1 MATEI
6 DQVSNVL
13 LYDKEDVIGA
23 FTVEQILDEH
33 VFDNGFPEEYSKVAE
48 LSKKSAETLRLLEQK
63 YNLIGTVAVSV
74 NTEINGIPV
83 YPTLVE
89 MFSNKGG
96 GESVDIPVHTT
107 IHILSL
113 FGANQIEAVNCLKK
127 MGGVAEDDYTIV
139 FRSIVGIKLCKK
151 NQKLFEFLRTRV
163 DGREDITRAVFIAEP
178 VPGMSIYDCVAT
190 YDLGRDRF
198 VAVAD
203 SGKVFKSTKEAK
215 IYAKNYRRPTRIKQ
229 GDKEA

>member
-6 DQVSNVL
+6 EQSSNIL

-33 VFDNGFPEEYSKVAE
+33 IFDKDFPEDYIKVAE
-48 LSKKSAETLRLLEQK
+48 LSKKSAEVLRLLERK
-63 YNLIGTVAVSV
+63 YNIIGTVAVSIHTEV
-74 NTEINGIPV
+74 NGVPV

-89 MFSNKGG
+89 MFSKKGS

-107 IHILSL
+107 IHILAL
-113 FGANQIEAVNCLKK
+113 FGANKIEAINCLKK
-127 MGGVAEDDYTIV
+127 MGGIAEDEYKIY
-139 FRSIVGIKLCKK
+139 FRHVVGLKLCKK
-151 NQKLFEFLRTRV
+151 SQELFEFMRTRV

-178 VPGMSIYDCVAT
+178 VDGMSILDCVAT
-190 YDLGRDRF
+190 YDLGKDRF
-198 VAVAD
+198 VSIEG

-215 IYAKNYRRPTRIKQ
+215 LYAKNYRRPAAIKQ